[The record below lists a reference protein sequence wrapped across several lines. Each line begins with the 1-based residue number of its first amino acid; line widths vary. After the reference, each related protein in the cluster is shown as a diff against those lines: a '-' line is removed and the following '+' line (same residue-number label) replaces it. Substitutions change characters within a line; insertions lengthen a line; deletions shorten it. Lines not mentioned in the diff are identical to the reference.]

1 MDYQAP
7 DPTVAELEMPW
18 KSAGVEIWG
27 SFNGVLLVDID
38 GELCLWNP
46 SIRMYQKISRPK
58 FTLCSIMYALG
69 YDSIN
74 DDFKVVAAVLPTSD
88 VPGTVHVFSSKLSS
102 WKSTG
107 DFGYSC
113 RLYGRGSVLNGA
125 PHWFARGST
134 DIEARYFR
142 IACFDVMEEKFK
154 EVPTPMYEVESNF
167 FKVGVMDGCLCAVD
181 SRLESHL
188 NVWVMKEYGVEESWT
203 KLFVVSN
210 VPPNVPGESFF
221 EYCALLCF
229 TKDGEFVLR
238 LNLGASVK
246 LAIYNPKRKTYKRIG
261 MPQNWKGFDADLY
274 VESLVSPLGC
284 NNTTRL
290 PSTRSHP
297 KMYQKFS
304 QSKGENGSVKYGLC
318 HDSVSDDFKFVGV
331 NSRLSDGRSAVH
343 VFTSKLS
350 SWKRIGDFGE
360 FYFSYIRVLC
370 YKKVGEV
377 VMKLDS
383 EKLVIYNPKQNR
395 YKRIEIPPDCKWFDA
410 AFYMESLVSPRV
422 CNGTS

>member
-18 KSAGVEIWG
+18 KSTCVEIWG

-88 VPGTVHVFSSKLSS
+88 VPCTVRVFSSKLSS

-113 RLYGRGSVLNGA
+113 RLYGRGSVLNGT

-154 EVPTPMYEVESNF
+154 EVPTPICEGESNF
-167 FKVGVMDGCLCAVD
+167 FKVGVLDGCLCAVD
-181 SRLESHL
+181 SRLER
-188 NVWVMKEYGVEESWT
+188 
-203 KLFVVSN
+203 
-210 VPPNVPGESFF
+210 ESFF

-229 TKDGEFVLR
+229 TKDGEFALR
-238 LNLGASVK
+238 LKLGESVK

-274 VESLVSPLGC
+274 VESLVSTLGC
-284 NNTTRL
+284 NSTIGDNAEL
-290 PSTRSHP
+290 CLWNPSA

-304 QSKGENGSVKYGLC
+304 PPEGENRSVKYGLC
-318 HDSVSDDFKFVGV
+318 HDSVSDDFK
-331 NSRLSDGRSAVH
+331 
-343 VFTSKLS
+343 
-350 SWKRIGDFGE
+350 RIGDFGCFIIE
-360 FYFSYIRVLC
+360 ALPRAVLNGAPHWFASGDTDGLYTNFIKAIVC
-370 YKKVGEV
+370 FDDAEEKFKEKKDGEV

-383 EKLVIYNPKQNR
+383 EKLVIYNPKQNI
-395 YKRIEIPPDCKWFDA
+395 YKRIDIPPDCMWFDE